1 MNLRIEKESQ
11 TMGSEWVDNYYDRI
25 YPVILR
31 MVANEEIAKD
41 LTQEVFLRAWEK
53 RRSFRGDSNVGTW
66 LYRIAVNITLT
77 YIAKN
82 KRYSTLE
89 IEESLIP
96 ARGEGIQR
104 KTEQKGES
112 GIIKEAIL
120 KLPPTY
126 RMALIMHYYDGMKLS
141 EIASVSGIS
150 RGTAAWRLFKA
161 RKMIAGNLRAEG
173 LNT

>member
-1 MNLRIEKESQ
+1 MNLETRKESQ
-11 TMGSEWVDNYYDRI
+11 TMGSEWVDKYYDRI

-41 LTQEVFLRAWEK
+41 LTQDAFLRAWEK
-53 RRSFRGDSNVGTW
+53 RKSFRGDSNIGTW

-96 ARGEGIQR
+96 AGGEGIQR
-104 KTEQKGES
+104 EVERKSES
-112 GIIKEAIL
+112 VIIKEAIL
-120 KLPPTY
+120 KLPPAY
-126 RMALIMHYYDGMKLS
+126 RMTLIMHYYDDMKLE
-141 EIASVSGIS
+141 EIASASGIS

-161 RKMIAGNLRAEG
+161 RRMIAGNLHAG
-173 LNT
+173 GIQT